1 MAKAITAVLAAGAAL
16 GLAPAAQAE
25 NWYAFYMVPAGVA
38 YVDKDSIIYRPGH
51 VSAKIQSTFP
61 EPQHLLKS
69 GQVITYI
76 RTVDTLDIDCKAKVY
91 RFLGRDLF
99 DETGTAQTSVNE
111 SDDPIRIQDKTP
123 QGVLA
128 KAYSPKN

>member
-1 MAKAITAVLAAGAAL
+1 MVKAITVVLTAGAAL
-16 GLAPAAQAE
+16 GLGTMAQAE

-61 EPQHLLKS
+61 EPQHLLRA
-69 GQVITYI
+69 GQIITYNK
-76 RTVDTLDIDCKAKVY
+76 TVDTLDIDCKAKVY

-99 DETGTAQTSVNE
+99 DDTGKAQTSVNE
-111 SDDPIRIQDKTP
+111 SDEPYRIQDKSP

-128 KAYSPKN
+128 KAFCPKN